1 MIIEQ
6 KLTPGEEIRKLSRL
20 TEEALVVNDIELLK
34 EIRKI
39 IDTKP
44 EVGGIEVEDRS
55 EWFYCMVP
63 PDILKKI

>member
-6 KLTPGEEIRKLSRL
+6 KLTPGEEIRKLNRL
-20 TEEALVVNDIELLK
+20 TEEALVVNDIEALK
-34 EIRKI
+34 KIRKI

-44 EVGGIEVEDRS
+44 KVGCVEVEDRS

>member
-6 KLTPGEEIRKLSRL
+6 KLTPGEEIRKLCRL
-20 TEEALVVNDIELLK
+20 TEEALVVNDIESLK
-34 EIRKI
+34 KIRKI
-39 IDTKP
+39 IDTKL

-63 PDILKKI
+63 PDILRKI

>member
-20 TEEALVVNDIELLK
+20 TEEALVVNDIESLK

-39 IDTKP
+39 IDTKQ